1 MTKASVLREKAERFE
16 RRAESA
22 TDPIFKQHY
31 REMAAEYRGLLVE
44 HLSVRSHP
52 PTKRPNQGA
61 LAPRSVRLLDG
72 PLAS

>member
-1 MTKASVLREKAERFE
+1 MFE
-16 RRAESA
+16 QRAESA

-44 HLSVRSHP
+44 HLSVRSRP
-52 PTKRPNQGA
+52 LTKRPNQGA
-61 LAPRSVRLLDG
+61 LAQRSAPLLDG